1 MIGVNIGPNLTVNG
15 SLATLL
21 WLAILRRAGVDIAPR
36 RFAAVGLLVTP
47 PALIVAALL
56 AR

>member
-1 MIGVNIGPNLTVNG
+1 MGVNVGPNLTVNG

-21 WLAILRRAGVDIAPR
+21 WLAILRRAGLHVDAR